1 MASSAAA
8 PSSACH
14 RLRHVSSLP
23 RRCPPRSP
31 DRGFGRPSAWPSTA
45 PPSSSSDRSSRRGR
59 LLRRAFSSRQTPCRS
74 PPATDTRRRLER
86 AANPASRRWRRW
98 ALQLSR
104 GNAWRASEP
113 RHPRK
118 ARRGKRERSACRHA
132 SIKAMNLRE
141 VLTGAVVMAPMTKG
155 SNLPYRRLCVE
166 LGARV
171 TISEMTVAR
180 RLKQKRKGEFALIR
194 KFEGEPFFG
203 VQLAGTNPEE
213 IGWAAALVE
222 SRGADLVDLN
232 CGCPIDHFT
241 RKGIGASLGRQ
252 PPRIRRIV
260 ESIKSSVTH
269 IPVTVKLRLG
279 WNDEMRNVIDQAR
292 AAVDGG
298 ADALFVHG
306 RTRNARY
313 RFAADWEAIGSVVAA
328 VPVPVVGNGDILF
341 PQDIADAR
349 ARSGCA
355 GVMSAR
361 GVLIK
366 PWLFR
371 EVVDGYRHL
380 SADERVAIY
389 RRYIVLAKEHWGA
402 DAHGLERVR
411 QFVRWHIDFWHRYLP
426 RRADGTFPNIQIRE
440 RELRHASELD
450 AFLARTDDAAHDYLA
465 DCLTFEREIEP
476 ESTPAKA
483 ERPEPEFVEAEG

>member
-1 MASSAAA
+1 
-8 PSSACH
+8 
-14 RLRHVSSLP
+14 
-23 RRCPPRSP
+23 
-31 DRGFGRPSAWPSTA
+31 
-45 PPSSSSDRSSRRGR
+45 
-59 LLRRAFSSRQTPCRS
+59 
-74 PPATDTRRRLER
+74 
-86 AANPASRRWRRW
+86 
-98 ALQLSR
+98 
-104 GNAWRASEP
+104 
-113 RHPRK
+113 
-118 ARRGKRERSACRHA
+118 
-132 SIKAMNLRE
+132 MNLRE
-141 VLTGAVVMAPMTKG
+141 VFTGALVMAPMTKG

-180 RLKQKRKGEFALIR
+180 RLKQKRMGEFALIR
-194 KFEGEPFFG
+194 RFEGEPFFG

-252 PPRIRRIV
+252 PSRIRRIV
-260 ESIKSSVTH
+260 ESMKKSVSG

-313 RFAADWEAIGSVVAA
+313 RFAADWDAIGSVVAA
-328 VPVPVVGNGDILF
+328 VSVPVVGNGDVLF
-341 PQDIADAR
+341 PQDVENAR

-371 EVVDGYRHL
+371 ELKDGYREIQ
-380 SADERVAIY
+380 ADERVAIY
-389 RRYIVLAKEHWGA
+389 RRYITLAKAHWGA

-411 QFVRWHIDFWHRYLP
+411 QFVRWHVDFWHRYLP
-426 RRADGTFPNIQIRE
+426 RRADGTFPNIQVRE
-440 RELRHASELD
+440 REMHHTSPLD
-450 AFLARTDDAAHDYLA
+450 AFLARTDEAAHEYLA
-465 DCLTFEREIEP
+465 DCLTFEREID
-476 ESTPAKA
+476 PAA
-483 ERPEPEFVEAEG
+483 APLERPAQEPEFADAEG

>member
-1 MASSAAA
+1 
-8 PSSACH
+8 
-14 RLRHVSSLP
+14 
-23 RRCPPRSP
+23 
-31 DRGFGRPSAWPSTA
+31 
-45 PPSSSSDRSSRRGR
+45 
-59 LLRRAFSSRQTPCRS
+59 
-74 PPATDTRRRLER
+74 
-86 AANPASRRWRRW
+86 
-98 ALQLSR
+98 
-104 GNAWRASEP
+104 
-113 RHPRK
+113 
-118 ARRGKRERSACRHA
+118 
-132 SIKAMNLRE
+132 
-141 VLTGAVVMAPMTKG
+141 LTGAVVMAPMTKG

-171 TISEMTVAR
+171 TVSEMTVAR

-194 KFEGEPFFG
+194 KFEGEPCFG

-222 SRGADLVDLN
+222 SRGADFVDLN

-252 PPRIRRIV
+252 PARIRRIV
-260 ESIKSSVTH
+260 ESMKKSAGH

-298 ADALFVHG
+298 VDAIFVHG

-313 RFAADWEAIGSVVAA
+313 RFAADWEAIGAVVNA
-328 VPVPVVGNGDILF
+328 VPIPVVGNGDILF
-341 PQDIADAR
+341 PQDVTNAL
-349 ARSGCA
+349 ARSGAA

-371 EVVDGYRHL
+371 EVSDGYRDI
-380 SADERVAIY
+380 SGEERLAIY
-389 RRYIVLAKEHWGA
+389 RRYVELAKAHWGG

-411 QFVRWHIDFWHRYLP
+411 QFVRWHIDFWHRYAP
-426 RRADGTFPNIQIRE
+426 RREDGTFPNIQVRQQH
-440 RELRHASELD
+440 LQYASPLD

-465 DCLTFEREIEP
+465 DCLTFERELDAAAAP
-476 ESTPAKA
+476 
-483 ERPEPEFVEAEG
+483 RPIDAAEPEFVEAEG

>member
-1 MASSAAA
+1 
-8 PSSACH
+8 
-14 RLRHVSSLP
+14 
-23 RRCPPRSP
+23 
-31 DRGFGRPSAWPSTA
+31 
-45 PPSSSSDRSSRRGR
+45 
-59 LLRRAFSSRQTPCRS
+59 
-74 PPATDTRRRLER
+74 
-86 AANPASRRWRRW
+86 
-98 ALQLSR
+98 
-104 GNAWRASEP
+104 
-113 RHPRK
+113 
-118 ARRGKRERSACRHA
+118 
-132 SIKAMNLRE
+132 MNLRQ

-180 RLKQKRKGEFALIR
+180 RLKQRRKAEFALIR
-194 KFEGEPFFG
+194 KFDGEPFFG

-222 SRGADLVDLN
+222 ARGADLVDLN

-241 RKGIGASLGRQ
+241 HKGIGAALGRQ
-252 PPRIRRIV
+252 PQRIRRIA
-260 ESIKSSVTH
+260 EAMKKSVTK

-279 WNDEMRNVIDQAR
+279 WNEDMRNVIEQAQ

-306 RTRNARY
+306 RTRSARY

-328 VPVPVVGNGDILF
+328 VPVPVVGNGDVLF
-341 PQDIADAR
+341 PHDVTSAL
-349 ARSGCA
+349 ARSGAA

-371 EVVDGYRHL
+371 EVNEGYRDL
-380 SADERVAIY
+380 TADERIAIY
-389 RRYIVLAKEHWGA
+389 RRYVTLAREHWGA

-411 QFVRWHIDFWHRYLP
+411 QFTRWHIDFWHRYVP
-426 RRADGTFPNIQIRE
+426 RRADGTYPNLQVRE
-440 RELRHASELD
+440 SQHRHATPLD
-450 AFLARTDDAAHDYLA
+450 AFLARSDDAAHDYLA
-465 DCLTFEREIEP
+465 DCLTFEREIDLHEAP
-476 ESTPAKA
+476 QCLDAV
-483 ERPEPEFVEAEG
+483 EPEFVEAEG

>member
-1 MASSAAA
+1 M
-8 PSSACH
+8 
-14 RLRHVSSLP
+14 
-23 RRCPPRSP
+23 
-31 DRGFGRPSAWPSTA
+31 G
-45 PPSSSSDRSSRRGR
+45 
-59 LLRRAFSSRQTPCRS
+59 
-74 PPATDTRRRLER
+74 
-86 AANPASRRWRRW
+86 
-98 ALQLSR
+98 
-104 GNAWRASEP
+104 
-113 RHPRK
+113 
-118 ARRGKRERSACRHA
+118 
-132 SIKAMNLRE
+132 LRE

-171 TISEMTVAR
+171 TIGEMTVAR
-180 RLKQKRKGEFALIR
+180 RLKQRRKAEFALIR

-241 RKGIGASLGRQ
+241 HKGLGAALGRQ
-252 PPRIRRIV
+252 PQRIRRIA
-260 ESIKSSVTH
+260 EAMKKAVTK

-279 WNDEMRNVIDQAR
+279 WNDDMRNVIEQAK

-313 RFAADWEAIGSVVAA
+313 RFAADWDAIGSVVDA

-341 PQDIADAR
+341 PDDVTSAR
-349 ARSGCA
+349 ARSRAA

-371 EVVDGYRHL
+371 EVTDGYRDVT
-380 SADERVAIY
+380 ADERVAIY
-389 RRYIVLAKEHWGA
+389 RRYVALAREHWGE

-411 QFVRWHIDFWHRYLP
+411 QFTRWHIDFWHRYVP
-426 RRADGTFPNIQIRE
+426 RREDGTYPNIQVRE
-440 RELRHASELD
+440 TVRHHLTALD
-450 AFLARTDDAAHDYLA
+450 AFLARTDATAHDYLA
-465 DCLTFEREIEP
+465 DCLTFERDIDLAAAPQAQSVE
-476 ESTPAKA
+476 
-483 ERPEPEFVEAEG
+483 EPEFAETEG